1 MRIGIELNGVLRDT
15 LKKIQEVYQKW
26 YIDNPFLEESD
37 DGFTYEIISDVTTL
51 NLQNHL
57 KFKDEQ
63 EVYDFLYKEYT
74 MEIFGHAGSSEISS
88 MMDLNDFYFDLRE
101 DYDIWIVSDEIGK
114 SKPASLFFVSKFG
127 CLIENYKFYSETTI
141 NSMWDTIDI
150 LLTANPTLLL
160 NHPKDKIVIKY
171 ETVYNQDINKELSIK
186 SIKELKEKIKK
197 ISYVEHIG
205 GTLLH

>member
-26 YIDNPFLEESD
+26 YIDNPFLEECD

-186 SIKELKEKIKK
+186 SI
-197 ISYVEHIG
+197 
-205 GTLLH
+205 

>member
-37 DGFTYEIISDVTTL
+37 DGFTYEVISDVTTL
-51 NLQNHL
+51 NIQNHL

-88 MMDLNDFYFDLRE
+88 MMDLNEFYLDLRE
-101 DYDIWIVSDEIGK
+101 DHDIWIVSDEIGK
-114 SKPASLFFVSKFG
+114 SKPASLFFISKFG

-141 NSMWDTIDI
+141 NSMWNTIDI
-150 LLTANPTLLL
+150 LLTANPNLLL
-160 NHPKDKIVIKY
+160 NYPKDKIVIKY
-171 ETVYNQDINKELSIK
+171 ETLYNKDVLNSDSIK
-186 SIKELKEKIKK
+186 SIKELKQKIKE
-197 ISYVEHIG
+197 IIC
-205 GTLLH
+205 